1 MISRL
6 VRCLSR
12 ARKMLQLDT
21 RSRVA
26 LWVALGGIPVVVF
39 AGAWLVMS
47 ESATQT
53 RLARELDGAL
63 RAQLLIE
70 RARST
75 MIVME
80 TAQRGYLL
88 TGDDVYLAPYHK
100 GFEVLGELRDE
111 LTAEL
116 SDNGPQA
123 NRLVS
128 LAVLAGRKLDEL
140 GETIALARKGD
151 PKAARSVVLEGRG
164 RELMVQMQ
172 DHFDQL
178 AAHERAHAIALRASL
193 DDVNRRID
201 VQVVSASLILLLL
214 SGIACLLGGRALQMA
229 HASRLEAEMANR
241 TKTTFLAMMSHE
253 LRTPMNGV
261 LGMAHLLEQSGLNET
276 QTERVRT
283 IRTCGEG
290 LMVVLNDIL
299 DISKI
304 EADKFEL
311 DACEFDLM
319 DVVRHAMDV
328 WRPAAEMKD
337 LFLDLKV
344 SGASHTQLV
353 GDANRLRQILN
364 NLLSNAV
371 KFTAMGGVYVRVHI
385 DPLVDGRH
393 EVRIAV
399 ADTGAGVSPDA
410 QKRLF
415 KPFVQADS
423 SITREYGGTGL
434 GLAISRRLA
443 RMMEGDIVLV
453 SEKGAGA
460 MFTFNGVFGHAPSA
474 APAIA
479 DAEDAPETTSVDGL
493 RILVAEDNV
502 HNQVVARCLLE
513 AVGCIVEVV
522 GDGEAAVQACADD
535 SFDLILM
542 DIQMPVLDRTG
553 ALNQIRR
560 MPGARGMIPIIAL
573 TANARVG
580 DREAYLASG
589 FDDHVPKPI
598 EPVALVEA
606 IGRAVAG
613 ARDPQMKHIAA

>member
-6 VRCLSR
+6 VRVLSR
-12 ARKMLQLDT
+12 LRKMLQLDT

-26 LWVALGGIPVVVF
+26 LWTALGGIPVVVC

-47 ESATQT
+47 ESATQH
-53 RLARELDGAL
+53 RLTQQLDGSL

-75 MIVME
+75 MVAME

-88 TGDDVYLAPYHK
+88 TEDDAYLAPYHE
-100 GFEVLGELRDE
+100 GFGVLGELRDR

-116 SDNGPQA
+116 SDDGPQA
-123 NRLVS
+123 NRLIS
-128 LAVLAGRKLDEL
+128 LAALAGRKLDEL
-140 GETIALARKGD
+140 GETIALAGEGD
-151 PKAARSVVLEGRG
+151 PKAARSIVLQGRG
-164 RELMVQMQ
+164 RDLMVHIQAQ
-172 DHFDQL
+172 FDEL
-178 AAHERAHAIALRASL
+178 AAYERARAVAIRANL
-193 DDVNRRID
+193 ADVDRRID
-201 VQVVSASLILLLL
+201 VLVILASLLLL
-214 SGIACLLGGRALQMA
+214 ILSGMACLLGGRALQIA

-261 LGMAHLLEQSGLNET
+261 LGMAHLLEKSGLTEA
-276 QTERVRT
+276 QAERVRT

-319 DVVRHAMDV
+319 DVVRHAMDM
-328 WRPAAEMKD
+328 WRPAAETKD

-344 SGASHTQLV
+344 SGAPHTWLV
-353 GDANRLRQILN
+353 GDPNRLRQILN

-385 DPLVDGRH
+385 DPQVDGRH
-393 EVRIAV
+393 EVSIVV

-415 KPFVQADS
+415 RPFAQADS

-443 RMMEGDIVLV
+443 RMMGGDIALV

-460 MFTFNGVFGHAPSA
+460 VFTFSGVFGHAASA
-474 APAIA
+474 APGIEVDAEA
-479 DAEDAPETTSVDGL
+479 DARATSVEGL

-522 GDGEAAVQACADD
+522 GDGQAAVEACAVGR
-535 SFDLILM
+535 FDLILM
-542 DIQMPVLDRTG
+542 DIQMPVLDGTG

-560 MPGARGMIPIIAL
+560 LPGPRGTVPVIAL

-580 DREAYLASG
+580 DREAYLGVG

-598 EPVALVEA
+598 QPMALVEA
-606 IGRAVAG
+606 IGRAVAD
-613 ARDPQMKHIAA
+613 ARAAQVRLVA